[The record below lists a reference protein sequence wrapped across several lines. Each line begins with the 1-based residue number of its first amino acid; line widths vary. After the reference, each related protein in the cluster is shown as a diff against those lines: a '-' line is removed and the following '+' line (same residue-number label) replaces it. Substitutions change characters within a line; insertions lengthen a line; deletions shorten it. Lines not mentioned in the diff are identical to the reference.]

1 MRGRSVPFTTTV
13 IPFTTVVNADEGGQR
28 PRPRGA
34 QCPPMDRAK
43 FSAIAFSDHDVCSPI
58 DGRRLD
64 ELIALLGLPP
74 ATVALHE
81 RAIEDFTDGLGT
93 FDLVMNVG
101 AIPEGGYRAMLRS
114 MRAWARPGGLLLVGE
129 GFWAREPAAAYLE
142 AFGVPRDNYGTH
154 ADNVF
159 GAIEEGLVA
168 RYAMTSNADAWD
180 HFEGRY
186 ANAVERYVAT
196 HPDDPDAPAMK
207 ARITRWREI
216 YLRWGRDTLGFGTYL
231 FATCTRAARPCRLR
245 AGGLTQGGPCRPSP
259 SPSTRPRATS
269 LASSCARARAR
280 RSSSHGAS
288 SRWCGWSRSPRP
300 SRDGASAR

>member
-1 MRGRSVPFTTTV
+1 
-13 IPFTTVVNADEGGQR
+13 
-28 PRPRGA
+28 
-34 QCPPMDRAK
+34 MDRAK
-43 FSAIAFSDHDVCSPI
+43 FSAIAFTDHDVCSPI

-64 ELIALLGLPP
+64 ELIALLELPQGARVLDLGCGKAEILRRVLARYGAHGVGVDRSPALLAEARARLASLTPP

-81 RAIEDFTDGLGT
+81 RAIEDFAEGLGT

-101 AIPEGGYRAMLRS
+101 AIPDGGYRAMLRS
-114 MRAWARPGGLLLVGE
+114 MKAWARPGGMLLVGE

-142 AFGVPRDNYGTH
+142 AFGVPRDHYGTH

-159 GAIEEGLVA
+159 GAMEEGLIA
-168 RYAMTSNADAWD
+168 RYAMTSNADEWD

-186 ANAVERYVAT
+186 ANAVERYVAA

-231 FATCTRAARPCRLR
+231 FATCTPP
-245 AGGLTQGGPCRPSP
+245 TS
-259 SPSTRPRATS
+259 STPRS
-269 LASSCARARAR
+269 QPL
-280 RSSSHGAS
+280 
-288 SRWCGWSRSPRP
+288 
-300 SRDGASAR
+300 